1 MEPFRT
7 VQTWWSLAEYKY
19 EMWDDPNTTHMDS
32 ELYSYMSGSGMF
44 AMAYTSQCKGFFQKA
59 ITKGLENI
67 DEFLKRRIVTES
79 NLKRLDYI
87 REYCGKRNV
96 SPTAVVSGYITSN
109 ALEGTALVSCSNI
122 EQLIDILDNC
132 DYELEKDV
140 ISYIDSL

>member
-1 MEPFRT
+1 M
-7 VQTWWSLAEYKY
+7 Q
-19 EMWDDPNTTHMDS
+19 
-32 ELYSYMSGSGMF
+32 
-44 AMAYTSQCKGFFQKA
+44 
-59 ITKGLENI
+59 GL
-67 DEFLKRRIVTES
+67 FSES
-79 NLKRLDYI
+79 NNERSGKYRRVFKAAYCHRKQFEKDLKRLDYI